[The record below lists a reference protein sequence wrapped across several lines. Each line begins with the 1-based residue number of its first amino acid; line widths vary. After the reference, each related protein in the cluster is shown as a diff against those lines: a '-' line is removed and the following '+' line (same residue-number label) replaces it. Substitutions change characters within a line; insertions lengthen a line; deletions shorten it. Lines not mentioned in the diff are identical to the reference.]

1 MNNTA
6 STGWEL
12 IEREFLR
19 VYPGQ
24 NDPLHFAAM
33 IKWRF
38 GGNDPLD
45 GISIYEG
52 KDYWHFVTFGL
63 SELYEKVSGNPEL
76 SGYGYE
82 MTFKLKKDNYDD
94 LNKEIRCVCQ
104 ILQTLARITFQ
115 QGVVFG
121 PNEFI
126 RTGQTVG
133 IDSKGESEL
142 RGFICISDPSVNTI
156 DTPNGKV
163 AFIEM
168 VGMTEDELLSL
179 STRDSVKNIYS
190 KLGSDITDYKR
201 KSVFVNTPAER
212 PAPKITNA
220 SSVSAKLTEYGTS
233 PESAENTDQKSDPS
247 DIQDVNKDDH
257 SSLKRDAIPRIK
269 PEGAK
274 HYMKGERTDITDCEE
289 VRISLKYD
297 SAEAGADPDVY
308 AFMLHENG
316 KAERDEDLVFFG
328 SRLSLDGAVEDLSEN
343 SIHTVSFKPS
353 KLSPDIYHVLVCF
366 SVYGDDEKMNFS
378 KIKNSAAVID
388 LFGFGG
394 SGEFRLELS
403 SEKTVEVVE
412 FYRHNDRI
420 KMKTIGSGYFTGI
433 EKLCEKLGI
442 ETQ

>member
-6 STGWEL
+6 STGWEH

-19 VYPGQ
+19 IYPGQ

-63 SELYEKVSGNPEL
+63 SELYEKVSDNHEL

-115 QGVVFG
+115 KGVVFG

-133 IDSKGESEL
+133 IDSKGESDI

-201 KSVFVNTPAER
+201 KSVLLNVQAER
-212 PAPKITNA
+212 MVPDITSVS
-220 SSVSAKLTEYGTS
+220 SSVSTTVTKSESS
-233 PESAENTDQKSDPS
+233 PEENPEQKTVSS
-247 DIQDVNKDDH
+247 TEQDKSKDDH
-257 SSLKRDAIPRIK
+257 SSLRLDTVQRIK

-274 HYMKGERTDITDCEE
+274 HYLKGERTDITDCDE
-289 VRISLKYD
+289 VRISFKYD

-328 SRLSLDGAVEDLSEN
+328 SKLSLDGAVEDLSVGN
-343 SIHTVSFKPS
+343 SHTVSFKPS
-353 KLSPDIYHVLVCF
+353 QLSSDIYHVLVCF

-378 KIKNSAAVID
+378 KIKNPATVID

-394 SGEFRLELS
+394 SGEFKLELS